1 MKLEKRYGA
10 IKNNL
15 ISDRQTNKQTD
26 GLTELVLERESKK
39 KLERELE
46 IAIGS

>member
-26 GLTELVLERESKK
+26 GLTELVLERERHQRSNP
-39 KLERELE
+39 
-46 IAIGS
+46 IGM